1 MKRLLIAL
9 TAALVLAACGSAAPT
24 AHKPAHHPA
33 ASASA
38 SPSPASSANPAAAG
52 DPATLTISSI
62 GLAATVEKVGVDQYG
77 NMAIP
82 VNPKNLGWY
91 SPGVVPGQPGNAVI
105 DGHYDWY
112 GIPQGP
118 LYKLT
123 SVKAGDEIDIKGV
136 TGGTL
141 VFKVTGPAT
150 AVAYNSHPQ
159 GLFRKGGDAT
169 LTLIT
174 CGGDWDAQ
182 KQTYT
187 QRELLNAKLVTQ

>member
-24 AHKPAHHPA
+24 AHKTPPHPA

-38 SPSPASSANPAAAG
+38 SPAASANPATGAGEPAA
-52 DPATLTISSI
+52 LTISSI
-62 GLAATVEKVGVDQYG
+62 GLSATVEKVGVDQYG

-82 VNPKNLGWY
+82 VNPTNLGWY
-91 SPGVVPGQPGNAVI
+91 SPGVVPGKSGNAVI

-112 GIPQGP
+112 GLPQGP
-118 LYKLT
+118 FYKLT
-123 SVKAGDEIDIKGV
+123 SVKAGDEIDIKSV

-141 VFKVTGPAT
+141 VFQVTGPPT

-159 GLFRKGGDAT
+159 GLFRKDGDAT

-174 CGGDWDAQ
+174 CGGDWDAK

-187 QRELLNAKLVTQ
+187 QRELLNAKLVKQ